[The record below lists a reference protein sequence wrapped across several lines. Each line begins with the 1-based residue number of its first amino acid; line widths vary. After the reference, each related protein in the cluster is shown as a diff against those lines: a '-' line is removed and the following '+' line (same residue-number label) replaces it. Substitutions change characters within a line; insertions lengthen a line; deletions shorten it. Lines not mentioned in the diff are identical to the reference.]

1 MPRYIKIFDT
11 TLRDGEQSPGASL
24 NIEQKLTI
32 AHQLAALKVDIMEV
46 GFPHSSPEDL
56 ESVSRI
62 AREIRGV
69 TICGLARTMEADIDS
84 AWQAVKHAEKPRI
97 HTFIGTSNVHIEK
110 KLRKTKPEVLEMAVE
125 AVKFARSRCPEVE
138 FSAEDALRT
147 DRDFLAQVVEATIE
161 AGATTLNIPDTV
173 GYTTPGE
180 MIKTLEFLYER
191 VPGFKEVTVSVH
203 CHNDLGMAVA
213 NSLAAVQAGAG
224 QVECTI
230 NGLGERAGNAALE
243 EVVMALKTRAHLFDC
258 ETGLR
263 TEEIMKTS
271 RMVSALTGFLVQPN
285 KAVVGANAFAH
296 EAGIHQHGMIM
307 DRATYEIMKPEDVG
321 LSESLLTLGPRSGRH
336 GLVQRLQELGYEV
349 SEDKLDEIYERF
361 LAVADKKKQ
370 VYDEDLAM
378 IMREASAQ
386 VPETWRLV
394 GLQILS
400 GSQTTPTAT
409 LRLEKEGVE
418 YEEAAVGNG
427 PVDAA
432 YQAIERIVGIS
443 LRLEDYSVRSVSI
456 GKDALGEATVR
467 ISRKGEEAIGRAA
480 STDVVEAS
488 ACAYLNAI
496 NRLLIKERNNRKQ
509 APDL

>member
-1 MPRYIKIFDT
+1 MARHIKIFDT

-32 AHQLAALKVDIMEV
+32 AHQLAALRVDIIEA
-46 GFPHSSPEDL
+46 GFPHSSPEDM

-62 AREIRGV
+62 AEEISGV
-69 TICGLARTMEADIDS
+69 TVAGLARAMEPDIQS
-84 AWQAVKHAEKPRI
+84 AWQAVQHAEQPRI
-97 HTFIGTSNVHIEK
+97 HTFIGTSNVHVEK
-110 KLRKTKPEVLEMAVE
+110 KLRKTKPEVLEMAAA
-125 AVKFARSRCPEVE
+125 AVKFARECCPDVE
-138 FSAEDALRT
+138 FSPEDAMRT
-147 DRDFLAQVVEATIE
+147 DWGFLAEVVEATIE
-161 AGATTLNIPDTV
+161 AGATTINIPDTV

-180 MIKTLEFLYER
+180 MTATLEFLYER
-191 VPGFKEVTVSVH
+191 VPALGEITLSVH
-203 CHNDLGMAVA
+203 CHNDLGMATA

-243 EVVMALKTRAHLFDC
+243 EVVMALHTRADLFDC
-258 ETGLR
+258 ETGIR
-263 TEEIMKTS
+263 TEEIVKTS

-307 DRATYEIMKPEDVG
+307 DRATYEIMQPEDIG

-336 GLVQRLQELGYEV
+336 GLAQRLEQLGYEV
-349 SEDKLDEIYERF
+349 PQDKVDEIYQRF

-378 IMREASAQ
+378 IMREATAQ
-386 VPETWRLV
+386 VAETWRLV
-394 GLQILS
+394 GLQIVS

-409 LRLEKEGVE
+409 IRLEKEGQE

-432 YQAIERIVGIS
+432 YQAIERVVGLS
-443 LRLEDYSVRSVSI
+443 LKLEDYSVRSVSM

-467 ISRKGEEAIGRAA
+467 VSRNGDEAIGRAA

-488 ACAYLNAI
+488 ARAYLNAI
-496 NRLLIKERNNRKQ
+496 NRLLLKERNNRKK
-509 APDL
+509 A